1 MDKVYIF
8 LISLFLLFLN
18 RFLIKNYLSNKRTI
32 TIFQFY
38 NIFYIVFIYIGA
50 VSLNLYQFEY
60 EDYYGFYDRKDIL
73 FNIWTLSSSCLI
85 LVPLGSIFVNAFL
98 GINSLKFSSYS
109 SNDALFIDRFDYSF
123 YSLGFGIILLT
134 FSYIALFIYLNNVG
148 DFAIFHLF
156 DGVTTSELGVL
167 RSDAT
172 NNFGGKLHRYQL
184 FLKNIP
190 NILLVVT
197 FLLKGK
203 NRYWFIFFFIVLF
216 SNIFFALL
224 NVEKTPV
231 IKILILL
238 VLSQQVLSLK
248 VPKKVLFRFLIS
260 SLFLLFLLYSFVMG
274 MEGRFILDIFGA
286 IFHRIFIGQV
296 HPLYWWQLYL
306 EKFGSV
312 GFISLPNPLNL
323 FGFSPISL
331 TVLVFDFAHPELAKN
346 GIQGSMP
353 TVFFAYW
360 MLSFGM
366 VFSYISMFFFG
377 IIIQFFEL
385 FFLFLRKISP
395 NVYITGFYIFMIDYF
410 TSFIASGIDSI
421 LFDIQWIF
429 SLVIVIVYLA
439 YKKCFSKSIFNVQ

>member
-1 MDKVYIF
+1 MDKVLIF
-8 LISLFLLFLN
+8 SMSLFLLFLN
-18 RFLIKNYLSNKRTI
+18 RFLIKNYLSNNKTV

-60 EDYYGFYDRKDIL
+60 EDYYGFYYRKDIL
-73 FNIWTLSSSCLI
+73 FNIWILSSSSLI
-85 LVPLGSIFVNAFL
+85 LVPLGSIFLNAFL
-98 GINSLKFSSYS
+98 GINSLKSSSFS
-109 SNDALFIDRFDYSF
+109 SNDALLLNGFDYSI
-123 YSLGFGIILLT
+123 YSLWFGITLLS
-134 FSYIALFIYLNNVG
+134 FSFFAFFLYLNNVG
-148 DFAIFHLF
+148 DLAILHLF
-156 DGVTTSELGVL
+156 DGFAASELGIL

-190 NILLVVT
+190 NILLVVS
-197 FLLKGK
+197 FLLKSK
-203 NRYWFIFFFIVLF
+203 NRYWFIFFILVLF

-231 IKILILL
+231 IKIFILL
-238 VLSQQVLSLK
+238 VLTQQLLSLK
-248 VPKKVLFRFLIS
+248 IPIKIIFKFLIS
-260 SLFLLFLLYSFVMG
+260 TLFLLFLLYSFVMG
-274 MEGRFILDIFGA
+274 MEGRFISDIFGA
-286 IFHRIFIGQV
+286 IFHRVFIGQV

-306 EKFGSV
+306 EKFGPV
-312 GFISLPNPLNL
+312 GFESLPNPMNL

-331 TVLVFDFAHPELAKN
+331 TVLIFDFAHPELVKS

-366 VFSYISMFFFG
+366 VFSYISMFIFG
-377 IIIQFFEL
+377 IIIQLFEL
-385 FFLFLRKISP
+385 LFLFLRKSSP
-395 NVYITGFYIFMIDYF
+395 NVYVTSFYIFMIDYF

-429 SLVIVIVYLA
+429 SLMIIFLYWG
-439 YKKCFSKSIFNVQ
+439 YKKFFLKQTINV